1 MEDQL
6 NYKVIMNFDVDYKQI
21 KPEEMKTPET
31 KYTKNELRY
40 NEIHKELLKLELY
53 QLADKL
59 SLTFY
64 GYGSEQFKEGI
75 DEMKRINNLYK

>member
-1 MEDQL
+1 MIME
-6 NYKVIMNFDVDYKQI
+6 NDVDYKQL
-21 KPEEMKTPET
+21 KKEDMKTPEK
-31 KYTKNELRY
+31 KYTKNELEY

-59 SLTFY
+59 SSTFY
-64 GYGSEQFKEGI
+64 SYGSEQFKKGI